1 MLFSLSSVAFIFLE
15 SVKHNKNP
23 DTASPEAISG
33 QVQVFTFPHGMK
45 DATQSILLYYF
56 HILKFHICIFH
67 LTKQP
72 FFTLLKR
79 CGKIQ
84 LH

>member
-33 QVQVFTFPHGMK
+33 QVQVFTF
-45 DATQSILLYYF
+45 LY
-56 HILKFHICIFH
+56 CIPNIAFH
-67 LTKQP
+67 LQKVKNKRM
-72 FFTLLKR
+72 LL
-79 CGKIQ
+79 
-84 LH
+84 